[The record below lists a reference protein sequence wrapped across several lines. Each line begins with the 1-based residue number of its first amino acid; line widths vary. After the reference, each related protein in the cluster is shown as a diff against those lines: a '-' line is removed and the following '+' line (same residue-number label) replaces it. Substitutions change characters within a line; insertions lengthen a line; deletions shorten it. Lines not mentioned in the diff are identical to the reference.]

1 MKKKKKAFYPNIFDH
16 KPKAYFGF
24 GPCFDDHRIYLYLH
38 FIWAIFNAWGA
49 MMYIVKYCDKII
61 GHISLVSGHIYACI
75 HGHIARAGNAATSA
89 VNCYVNR
96 ASSPWPLSC

>member
-1 MKKKKKAFYPNIFDH
+1 
-16 KPKAYFGF
+16 
-24 GPCFDDHRIYLYLH
+24 
-38 FIWAIFNAWGA
+38 
-49 MMYIVKYCDKII
+49 MYIVKYCDKII